1 MKFMCWLE
9 EHDEIDAKEFQ
20 AADEEEAAESFA
32 KWRDSWTAEY
42 SIVSGSPAVVCVKN
56 EHGEI
61 CRFEV
66 TGESYPV
73 YVASALVPNP

>member
-20 AADEEEAAESFA
+20 AVDEEEAAESFA

-56 EHGEI
+56 EDGEI
-61 CRFEV
+61 SRFEV
-66 TGESYPV
+66 AGELEPV
-73 YVASALVPNP
+73 YFASALEPKP